1 MNQEEN
7 TPIENDEATKSKKEN
22 FKHTLCYIPFVAPV
36 LFFVEENKSPELK
49 KHINYGII
57 LFVWYVLLNMIP
69 FLHIGWF
76 LFVFYVGI
84 SAVLAYKAYSWEKVD
99 IEYFDKIEQKIKD
112 KM

>member
-1 MNQEEN
+1 MNPEEN

-57 LFVWYVLLNMIP
+57 LFVGYVLLNMIP
-69 FLHIGWF
+69 FLHIG
-76 LFVFYVGI
+76 
-84 SAVLAYKAYSWEKVD
+84 
-99 IEYFDKIEQKIKD
+99 
-112 KM
+112 